1 MKWYEFLKTKLFFK
15 QLLLMAIVSVVIF
28 WLTFQLLKL
37 YTRHGQFILLPDF
50 VGKPL
55 QELVQYADE
64 KDLKVIVIDS
74 LYDETRQPGT
84 VLVMD
89 PAGNTGVKTGRKI
102 YVTISSSTP
111 DYVPMP
117 DLSELSLRQAVET
130 LMQSGLKIDYVS
142 YVPGPFFNSV
152 SGQRIGTQTVRAGE
166 MIPRNSK
173 IVIMVESGDGDAN
186 VTVPDV
192 VGMRVSEAPYALFR
206 QGLNVG
212 RTSLQGDIPLD
223 SARVVRQQP
232 GPGAILKPGSSVSL
246 VYGKV
251 KDARELERLR
261 KASSVSD
268 TIAEEPEF

>member
-1 MKWYEFLKTKLFFK
+1 MKWSEFLKTKLFFK

-28 WLTFQLLKL
+28 WLTIQLLKL

-84 VLVMD
+84 ILVMD

-117 DLSELSLRQAVET
+117 NLSELSLRQAVET

-152 SGQRIGTQTVRAGE
+152 SGQRIGTKTVRAGE

-173 IVIMVESGDGDAN
+173 IVIMVESGDGGAT

-192 VGMRVSEAPYALFR
+192 IGMRVSEAPYALFR

-232 GPGAILKPGSSVSL
+232 GPGAILSPGSSVSL

-251 KDARELERLR
+251 KNVREWERLR
-261 KASSVSD
+261 KASSESD
-268 TIAEEPEF
+268 SIAEEPEF

>member
-1 MKWYEFLKTKLFFK
+1 MKWSEFLKTKLFFK
-15 QLLLMAIVSVVIF
+15 QLLLMAIASVAIF
-28 WLTFQLLKL
+28 WLIIQLLKI

-64 KDLKVIVIDS
+64 KDLNVIVIDS
-74 LYDETRQPGT
+74 LYDETRKPGII
-84 VLVMD
+84 LVMD

-111 DYVPMP
+111 DFVPMP

-130 LMQSGLKIDYVS
+130 LRQTGLKIDYIS
-142 YVPGPFFNSV
+142 YLPGPFFNSV
-152 SGQRIGTQTVRAGE
+152 LGQRIGTKTVKAGE

-173 IVIMVESGDGDAN
+173 IVIMVESGDGEAT

-192 VGMRVSEAPYALFR
+192 LGMSVSEAPYAIFR

-212 RTSLQGDIPLD
+212 RTSLQVEIPLD

-232 GPGAILKPGSSVSL
+232 GPGAILNPGSSVSL
-246 VYGKV
+246 VYGKI
-251 KDARELERLR
+251 KNAKELEALR

-268 TIAEEPEF
+268 TTAKDSDF